1 MSKAPVLGLPDKLV
15 SLIAATED
23 KTGLPKGALLSVL
36 GQEVGSQSSKFI
48 NDPAAYHYE
57 KDATGKRVAKHT
69 GKVSTAF
76 GPFGILE
83 STGAKPGYGVTPL
96 KDKSL
101 EEQVR
106 FAGEYLAAR
115 AKQAGSFEKGLA
127 GYGEGAKYAQQ
138 VKDRMEGKSVRGR
151 PSPQQLQQAQVQPPQ
166 QVVAA
171 GAARPQVEAPMQAFE
186 SQTEKAPTMSYQ
198 DQVAQEMEAFLKM
211 GQPKSE
217 VEALMMAQAQQE
229 AEAQQAM
236 QARAQVQVPAQE
248 DSFMNAF
255 NYVTPQGNTP
265 LQGFGGFTPYSAF
278 NAWGRG

>member
-1 MSKAPVLGLPDKLV
+1 MSKMLALPDKVLALT
-15 SLIAATED
+15 SEAE
-23 KTGLPKGALLSVL
+23 KRTGLPKGAVASLII
-36 GQEVGSQSSKFI
+36 QEVGGQLDKFLKQPDAFHYAPGPNGKKPTSSARGLI
-48 NDPAAYHYE
+48 GVLRDT
-57 KDATGKRVAKHT
+57 AT
-69 GKVSTAF
+69 
-76 GPFGILE
+76 
-83 STGAKPGYGVTPL
+83 KPGYGVTPL
-96 KDKSL
+96 KDYSI
-101 EEQVR
+101 EEQIR
-106 FAGEYLAAR
+106 FGADYLAAR
-115 AKQAGSFEKGLA
+115 VKQAGSFEKGLA
-127 GYGEGAKYAQQ
+127 GYGEGAKYAQE

-151 PSPQQLQQAQVQPPQ
+151 PSPQQLQQVQVQPPQ

-171 GAARPQVEAPMQAFE
+171 AAARPQVEAPMQVFE

>member
-1 MSKAPVLGLPDKLV
+1 MSKAPVLGLSDKLV

-36 GQEVGSQSSKFI
+36 GQEVGSQASKFI
-48 NDPAAYHYE
+48 KDPAAYHYE
-57 KDATGKRVAKHT
+57 KNAAGKRIAKHT

-83 STGAKPGYGVTPL
+83 STGAKPGYGVAPL

-138 VKDRMEGKSVRGR
+138 VSNRMEGKGGR
-151 PSPQQLQQAQVQPPQ
+151 PSPQQLQEMQVPPPSEQQPRVVAQAASPAAMPMQTIEPQVQ
-166 QVVAA
+166 
-171 GAARPQVEAPMQAFE
+171 R
-186 SQTEKAPTMSYQ
+186 APTMSYQ
-198 DQVAQEMEAFLKM
+198 DQVAQEMEAFLNMDK
-211 GQPKSE
+211 PKSA
-217 VEALMMAQAQQE
+217 VEALLMAQAQQE
-229 AEAQQAM
+229 AEAQQART
-236 QARAQVQVPAQE
+236 QIPAQE
-248 DSFMNAF
+248 DSFMSAF
-255 NYVTPQGNTP
+255 NYSIPQKEIAP
-265 LQGFGGFTPYSAF
+265 YEAFSPYSAF
-278 NAWGRG
+278 TAWGRG